1 MFEKFGEFDSAEE
14 MNRKAA
20 EMLTAG
26 ETKGILQLAEENG
39 IEKEDAEDFIDGFA
53 SEFASPLMA
62 AMGKLKVE
70 SVDLELKGIVN
81 DWKDQIFDLCTEDQ
95 EICVA
100 VRKKGK
106 QLKDC
111 MARLIAFSFE
121 NKVQISD
128 KIVKATKVKHN
139 GKTEPFRGPLYLGI
153 PSRTQVKQI
162 VKDYYLG

>member
-26 ETKGILQLAEENG
+26 DTKRILQLAEENG
-39 IEKEDAEDFIDGFA
+39 IEKEDAEDFIDGYTQ
-53 SEFASPLMA
+53 EFASPLMA
-62 AMGKLKVE
+62 TMGKLKVE
-70 SVDLELKGIVN
+70 STDLELKGIVN
-81 DWKDQIFDLCTEDQ
+81 DWKDQILDLCTDDK

-106 QLKDC
+106 QLKEC
-111 MARLIAFSFE
+111 MARLITFSFE

-139 GKTEPFRGPLYLGI
+139 GKTEQFRGPLYLGI
-153 PSRTQVKQI
+153 PSRSQVKQI
-162 VKDYYLG
+162 VREYYLG

>member
-14 MNRKAA
+14 MNRKAE

-53 SEFASPLMA
+53 PEFASPLMA
-62 AMGKLKVE
+62 AMGKIKVE
-70 SVDLELKGIVN
+70 SADLELKGIVN
-81 DWKDQIFDLCTEDQ
+81 DWKDQIIDLCTEDQ
-95 EICVA
+95 KICVA

-106 QLKDC
+106 QMKEC

-153 PSRTQVKQI
+153 PSRAQVKQI
-162 VKDYYLG
+162 VRDYYLG

>member
-14 MNRKAA
+14 MNRAA
-20 EMLTAG
+20 VEMLTAG
-26 ETKGILQLAEENG
+26 ETKRILQLAEENG
-39 IEKEDAEDFIDGFA
+39 IEKEDAEDFIEGYA
-53 SEFASPLMA
+53 QEFASPLMA

-81 DWKDQIFDLCTEDQ
+81 DWKDQVLDLCTEDK

-111 MARLIAFSFE
+111 MARLIDFSFE

-128 KIVKATKVKHN
+128 KIVKVTKVKHN
-139 GKTEPFRGPLYLGI
+139 GKIEPFRGPLYLGI
-153 PSRTQVKQI
+153 PSRAQVKQI
-162 VKDYYLG
+162 VREYYLG

>member
-53 SEFASPLMA
+53 QEFASPLMA
-62 AMGKLKVE
+62 AMGKLEVE
-70 SVDLELKGIVN
+70 GVDLELKGIVN
-81 DWKDQIFDLCTEDQ
+81 EWKDQILDLCTDDK

-139 GKTEPFRGPLYLGI
+139 GKTEPLRGPLHLGV
-153 PSRTQVKQI
+153 PSRAQVKQI
-162 VKDYYLG
+162 VRDYYLG